1 MQHTYNFAYWF
12 CTNLT
17 SETYLWTYSEQ
28 SGLVNKSKLYL
39 ENGDFYQGALYNG
52 KRQGFG
58 TLTEYQGNCPYVYS
72 GEWRDDRKHG
82 TGTLTSLSTNPLDEY
97 FYDGEW

>member
-58 TLTEYQGNCPYVYS
+58 TLIEYQGNCPYVYS